1 MKNLNKCNMDE
12 LEQLPFRSQLYCIV
26 ERKDR
31 FRRKGG
37 DWSKSPDGIV
47 WHYLRRNQG
56 KDIDFIIEQFKNRHP
71 NLIHELLTE
80 LYYSGTRYNIW
91 TIDDNNKLRKES
103 LNVYTANRQRKFIFE
118 SHDYESTYCDDKGR
132 EMIKAQYTSY
142 WYPKSYPFCNIKRDR
157 RTIDELTLK
166 VISGFSKEF
175 DRWYDPEFVRLR
187 REKGKILEKK
197 HKKEELEKKE
207 KERKLAEKAL
217 AIHSI
222 TENLNKQGYGEIYGK
237 FEINNIAER
246 RYKNKQR

>member
-1 MKNLNKCNMDE
+1 MDE

-26 ERKDR
+26 EKKDR
-31 FRRKGG
+31 FRRKRG

-56 KDIDFIIEQFKNRHP
+56 KDIDFIIEQFKKRYP

-80 LYYSGTRYNIW
+80 LYYSGIRYNIW
-91 TIDDNNKLRKES
+91 TIDDNNKLGKES

-118 SHDYESTYCDDKGR
+118 SHDYKAAYFNNKGQ
-132 EMIKAQYTSY
+132 EMEKSIINRDV
-142 WYPKSYPFCNIKRDR
+142 WYPKNDPFWSFKKLRYSFN
-157 RTIDELTLK
+157 ELTLK
-166 VISGFSKEF
+166 VVSGFSKEF
-175 DRWYDPEFVRLR
+175 DRWYDPEFIRLR
-187 REKGKILEKK
+187 REKGKILAKK
-197 HKKEELEKKE
+197 YKKMELEQKE

-222 TENLNKQGYGEIYGK
+222 TENLNRQGYGEIYGK